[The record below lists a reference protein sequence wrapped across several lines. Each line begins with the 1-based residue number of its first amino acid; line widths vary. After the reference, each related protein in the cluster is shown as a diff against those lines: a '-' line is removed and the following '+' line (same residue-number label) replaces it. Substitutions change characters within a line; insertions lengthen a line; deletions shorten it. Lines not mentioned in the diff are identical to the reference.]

1 MNSASDQVVRQ
12 SLITRSGAALVVLV
26 FISVVN
32 MVVTFLSAENAE
44 NDAVRIN
51 IAGSLRMQSYR
62 IAETLIL
69 SRQSIDHGDTTL
81 EERLAEFE
89 RRLYLPVLARHIRNS
104 GNEASVDAYAKLERQ
119 WFSLK
124 RLMLAPDSDLV
135 SVLDKIDAFV
145 LDIDNIVKM
154 LEVQTESKL
163 KLLRILQGISMLVTI
178 IVVTIVFLD
187 LTNTVVMPLRR
198 LVAMAN
204 RVRGGD
210 FSMRINVGREDEL
223 ALLSDTFNTMAASLD
238 AMYRELEDKVQEKTR
253 HLERARDELSLLYE
267 TARLLSGG
275 ENIQLRLQ
283 RVLDHAQRYLD
294 PAQLAVELKGSVV
307 TGDRGLVAPPT
318 PGDGLPDTAAHRH
331 RFAIERPGDHFG
343 ELVVAAQRE
352 LSAQQRRTV
361 QLVAGNIASAVGA
374 ELRREQQHRLVLMEE
389 RAVIARELHDSL
401 AQTLSYLKIQISR
414 LQMQQARQTAQPQL
428 DETVEHIREGIN
440 AAYVQLRE
448 LLGTFRLQ
456 LSSQGLRAALQA
468 TVAEFSER
476 GDIAIGLDYRLDDC
490 PLSPNEEIHVLQ
502 IVREALS
509 NVLRHSG
516 AGRAQIEAAMA
527 ADRTIEVCVTDD
539 GKGFGPSDAQE
550 NHYGKIIM
558 RERARSLK
566 GEIGFD
572 NAAGGGARVTL
583 RFVPHA
589 IARAHRMTP
598 QPSVGSAR
606 EI

>member
-1 MNSASDQVVRQ
+1 MKSTSDQVVRQ

-69 SRQSIDHGDTTL
+69 SRRGIAHGGTTL
-81 EERLAEFE
+81 QEHLAEFE

-104 GNEASVDAYAKLERQ
+104 DNAASADAYAKLERQ

-124 RLMLAPDSDLV
+124 QLVLARDSDLV

-154 LEVQTESKL
+154 LEMQTESKL

-253 HLERARDELSLLYE
+253 HLERARDELGLLYE

-275 ENIQLRLQ
+275 ESLQHRLQ
-283 RVLDHAQRYLD
+283 RVLEQAQRYLE
-294 PAQLAVELKGSVV
+294 PAQLAVELKGSV
-307 TGDRGLVAPPT
+307 TTTDRGPLAQPAP
-318 PGDGLPDTAAHRH
+318 GNALPDTAAHRH

-343 ELVVAAQRE
+343 ELVVGSPRD

-401 AQTLSYLKIQISR
+401 AQSLSYLKIQISR
-414 LQMQQARQTAQPQL
+414 LQMQQARQVAQPQL

-476 GDIAIGLDYRLDDC
+476 GDIAIELDYRLDDC
-490 PLSPNEEIHVLQ
+490 PLSPNEEIHILQ

-516 AGRAQIEAAMA
+516 AARARIEAVMA
-527 ADRTIEVCVTDD
+527 VDRTIEVCVGDD
-539 GKGFGPSDAQE
+539 GRGFGPLDAQE

-558 RERARSLK
+558 RERAQSLR
-566 GEIGFD
+566 GAIRFD
-572 NAAGGGARVTL
+572 NAAHGGAQVTL
-583 RFVPHA
+583 HFVPHA
-589 IARAHRMTP
+589 IARADGRTT
-598 QPSVGSAR
+598 QPSEGSAR
-606 EI
+606 EP

>member
-238 AMYRELEDKVQEKTR
+238 AMYRELEDKVQERTR
-253 HLERARDELSLLYE
+253 HLERARDYE
-267 TARLLSGG
+267 SG
-275 ENIQLRLQ
+275 
-283 RVLDHAQRYLD
+283 
-294 PAQLAVELKGSVV
+294 
-307 TGDRGLVAPPT
+307 
-318 PGDGLPDTAAHRH
+318 HRN
-331 RFAIERPGDHFG
+331 
-343 ELVVAAQRE
+343 L
-352 LSAQQRRTV
+352 
-361 QLVAGNIASAVGA
+361 
-374 ELRREQQHRLVLMEE
+374 
-389 RAVIARELHDSL
+389 
-401 AQTLSYLKIQISR
+401 
-414 LQMQQARQTAQPQL
+414 
-428 DETVEHIREGIN
+428 
-440 AAYVQLRE
+440 
-448 LLGTFRLQ
+448 
-456 LSSQGLRAALQA
+456 
-468 TVAEFSER
+468 
-476 GDIAIGLDYRLDDC
+476 
-490 PLSPNEEIHVLQ
+490 
-502 IVREALS
+502 
-509 NVLRHSG
+509 
-516 AGRAQIEAAMA
+516 
-527 ADRTIEVCVTDD
+527 
-539 GKGFGPSDAQE
+539 
-550 NHYGKIIM
+550 
-558 RERARSLK
+558 
-566 GEIGFD
+566 
-572 NAAGGGARVTL
+572 
-583 RFVPHA
+583 
-589 IARAHRMTP
+589 
-598 QPSVGSAR
+598 
-606 EI
+606 